1 MSTNSAH
8 HTVKA
13 SRLRKLMWVYFIAMA
28 LPTAVLIYKS
38 YDQLKWEAF
47 YQHRQLAE
55 EFSKRIDQTFNELVL
70 QEESRSFGDYAYTL
84 VGGNNEVNYFERSP
98 LSSYPVTTDTPGI
111 VGYFQIDAEGAFST
125 PLVPVLELTKVPI
138 TPEQSSQYGL
148 SEEELEQRML
158 AQVTI
163 EEVLSRNKLVAK
175 QEVQNQPVSQIVVS
189 GSGAEFNTESQ
200 LESLPVSQ
208 FGQDKVAKG
217 LQATNQ
223 AAFDRLSELKSIPSK
238 LNKKSEKNDDL
249 LDRLAELEKKS
260 PYKKQVGEREFS
272 SKKKKES
279 LTPTT
284 IKNKE
289 ESLKRKVGNKKTTRE
304 RSLKDGQGRFI
315 DEKNDA
321 VINNQISRSSIQI
334 FESEIDPFEISLLE
348 SGHFVLYRKVWRE
361 GRRYIQGLLLEQSA
375 LINGLIEQSFDD
387 SLLSEMSDLTVIYQ
401 GNALANYSNAGQ
413 AYSLQRRFTIEGDL
427 LYRTRYSAPF
437 DQLENV
443 FTIRH
448 LPAGPG
454 GRVIVWM
461 AFIMTLVLCAGF
473 YLLYRLSLRNL
484 ALVDQ
489 QQNFV
494 SAVSHELKTPLT
506 SIRMYGEILQQGW
519 ADEDKKKG
527 YYRYI
532 FDESERLTRLINNVL
547 AMARMTRNETSINL
561 KVIGVSELVDMIQ
574 SKVDSQVEHSNF
586 KLKLAV
592 DDSVASSEMQVD
604 PDIFAQIIINLVDNA
619 VKFAAQAE
627 RKVID
632 ITVDQHLS
640 DTICFSVRDYGPG
653 IDKEHMKK
661 VFGLFYRAE
670 NELTR
675 ETMGTGIGLAL
686 VKQLTSLMQG
696 KIDVV
701 NCEPG
706 VEFRLVFAEYCHT
719 EKQ

>member
-55 EFSKRIDQTFNELVL
+55 EFSKRIDQTFNEIVL

-304 RSLKDGQGRFI
+304 RSLKDGQVGFI
-315 DEKNDA
+315 DEKNNA

>member
-1 MSTNSAH
+1 M
-8 HTVKA
+8 
-13 SRLRKLMWVYFIAMA
+13 
-28 LPTAVLIYKS
+28 
-38 YDQLKWEAF
+38 
-47 YQHRQLAE
+47 
-55 EFSKRIDQTFNELVL
+55 
-70 QEESRSFGDYAYTL
+70 
-84 VGGNNEVNYFERSP
+84 
-98 LSSYPVTTDTPGI
+98 
-111 VGYFQIDAEGAFST
+111 
-125 PLVPVLELTKVPI
+125 
-138 TPEQSSQYGL
+138 
-148 SEEELEQRML
+148 
-158 AQVTI
+158 
-163 EEVLSRNKLVAK
+163 
-175 QEVQNQPVSQIVVS
+175 
-189 GSGAEFNTESQ
+189 
-200 LESLPVSQ
+200 
-208 FGQDKVAKG
+208 
-217 LQATNQ
+217 
-223 AAFDRLSELKSIPSK
+223 
-238 LNKKSEKNDDL
+238 
-249 LDRLAELEKKS
+249 
-260 PYKKQVGEREFS
+260 
-272 SKKKKES
+272 
-279 LTPTT
+279 
-284 IKNKE
+284 
-289 ESLKRKVGNKKTTRE
+289 
-304 RSLKDGQGRFI
+304 
-315 DEKNDA
+315 
-321 VINNQISRSSIQI
+321 
-334 FESEIDPFEISLLE
+334 
-348 SGHFVLYRKVWRE
+348 
-361 GRRYIQGLLLEQSA
+361 
-375 LINGLIEQSFDD
+375 
-387 SLLSEMSDLTVIYQ
+387 
-401 GNALANYSNAGQ
+401 
-413 AYSLQRRFTIEGDL
+413 

-473 YLLYRLSLRNL
+473 YLLYRLSLPNL